1 MTTRVSSYFGPRE
14 LFGRSYHQGIDYASP
29 IGSPIYNNKE
39 LRVVYAGEQKGFGN
53 VVRAVDN
60 QGTEY
65 IFGHLD
71 SIPAG
76 TKSGATLPSGS
87 LIAHTGNSGDSTG
100 AHLHYEIRQGRPPKS
115 VDPLTTIDPTTGKPY
130 ENNASFERGGP
141 SLRNSTAKKD
151 PNYTALGKDTGPVP
165 ALDASGRRNTQA
177 ADQRRN
183 GTGAATELKGQQ
195 PVLPVSSPRTTEL
208 RINPLLKLGNK

>member
-14 LFGRSYHQGIDYASP
+14 LFGRSYHQGIDYATP

-39 LRVVYAGEQKGFGN
+39 LKVVYAGEQKGFGN
-53 VVRAVDN
+53 VVRAVDA

-76 TKSGATLPSGS
+76 TKKNEVLPPGS

-115 VDPLTTIDPTTGKPY
+115 VDPLTTIDPVTGKPY
-130 ENNASFERGGP
+130 ENNATFERGGS

-151 PNYTALGKDTGPVP
+151 PNYKAQGVDSEPVP
-165 ALDASGRRNTQA
+165 SLDGSGRRNTQA
-177 ADQRRN
+177 DQRKS
-183 GTGAATELKGQQ
+183 GPGPAPELKGQQ
-195 PVLPVSSPRTTEL
+195 PVMPRTSPRTVTI
-208 RINPLLKLGNK
+208 RVNPLLRLGNK

>member
-1 MTTRVSSYFGPRE
+1 
-14 LFGRSYHQGIDYASP
+14 LFGRSYHQGIDYATP

-71 SIPAG
+71 SIPQG
-76 TKSGATLPSGS
+76 TKFGATLPAGS

-130 ENNASFERGGP
+130 EYNATFEQGGS

-151 PNYTALGKDTGPVP
+151 PNYTAQGKDSGQVP
-165 ALDASGRRNTQA
+165 SVDASGRRNSA
-177 ADQRRN
+177 GDQRVQ
-183 GTGAATELKGQQ
+183 GKDTAPALKGQQ
-195 PVLPVSSPRTTEL
+195 PVMPRTSPRTVTI
-208 RINPLLKLGNK
+208 RINPLLKLGDK